1 MRKNAETP
9 ETPLMLEVQ
18 GLAKHFPVRKKGLF
32 QKPGILRAVDDV
44 SFSIAGGRCLGLVG
58 ESGSGKTT
66 AARSILRLI
75 EPDSGVIKV
84 GGVNVSTLDRGGL
97 RRYRK
102 NMQIVFQD
110 PYGSLNP
117 RMTVQKILGEPL
129 KIHTSSGKKE
139 VRERIGDLL
148 DLVGLS
154 SDLVDRYPH
163 EFSGGQRQRIGIARA
178 IALNP
183 RFIILDEP
191 VSALDVSIQ
200 AQILNLLADL
210 RDRLNLT
217 YLFVAHDLSVV
228 EHISDTIAVMYLG
241 KIIEQSP
248 RAGLYKQP
256 LHPYTQSLIRSIP
269 EKKPVK
275 HGFAVLRGEIPSPEN
290 PPAGCYFHPR
300 CPNVMEVCRHEYPAT
315 RRIGGASV
323 ACHLY

>member
-1 MRKNAETP
+1 MRKGEAASSP
-9 ETPLMLEVQ
+9 QPMVEVR
-18 GLAKHFPVRKKGLF
+18 GLKKHFPVRKKGLF
-32 QKPGILRAVDDV
+32 QKPGLLKAVDDV
-44 SFSIAGGRCLGLVG
+44 NFSIPEGRCLGLVG

-75 EPDSGVIKV
+75 EPDAGRITV
-84 GGVNVSTLDRGGL
+84 GGVSVTDLDRGDL

-117 RMTVQKILGEPL
+117 RMTVGKILAEPL
-129 KIHTSSGKKE
+129 RIHTSIGRKE
-139 VRERIGDLL
+139 VRERIVDLL

-154 SDLVDRYPH
+154 ADHVDRYPH

-178 IALNP
+178 IALDP
-183 RFIILDEP
+183 GFIILDEP

-241 KIIEQSP
+241 RIIEQSP
-248 RAGLYKQP
+248 RAGLYKNP

-275 HGFAVLRGEIPSPEN
+275 HGFDVLRGEIPSPEN
-290 PPAGCYFHPR
+290 PPSGCYFH
-300 CPNVMEVCRHEYPAT
+300 
-315 RRIGGASV
+315 
-323 ACHLY
+323 

>member
-1 MRKNAETP
+1 MRKGGNASTAP
-9 ETPLMLEVQ
+9 MVEVH
-18 GLAKHFPVRKKGLF
+18 GLKKHFSVRKKGLF
-32 QKPGILRAVDDV
+32 QRPGIVRAVDDL
-44 SFSIAGGRCLGLVG
+44 SFGIAEGRCLGLVG

-75 EPDSGVIKV
+75 EPDSGEITV
-84 GGVNVSTLDRGGL
+84 GGINVSGLDRGGL

-117 RMTVQKILGEPL
+117 RMTVEKILGEPL
-129 KIHTSSGKKE
+129 KIHTSLGKKE
-139 VRERIGDLL
+139 IRERIADLL

-154 SDLVDRYPH
+154 SDHLHRYPH

-200 AQILNLLADL
+200 AQILNLLVDL

-228 EHISDTIAVMYLG
+228 EHISDAIAVMYLG
-241 KIIEQSP
+241 RIIEESP
-248 RAGLYKQP
+248 RAALYKNP
-256 LHPYTQSLIRSIP
+256 LHPYTQSLIQSIP

-275 HGFAVLRGEIPSPEN
+275 HGFNVLRGEIPSPEN

-300 CPNVMEVCRHEYPAT
+300 CPRVMEICRHEYPAL
-315 RRIGGASV
+315 RRIGSASV